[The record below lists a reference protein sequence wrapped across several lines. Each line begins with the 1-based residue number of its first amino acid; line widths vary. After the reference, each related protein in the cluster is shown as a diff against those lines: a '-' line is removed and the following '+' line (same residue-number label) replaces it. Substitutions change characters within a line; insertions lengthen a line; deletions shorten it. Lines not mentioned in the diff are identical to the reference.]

1 VRALT
6 PGRLILLGLLLVAAG
21 AAVPALVVLRRLPS
35 SLWLLFLA
43 YACSVAGLFLGALGA
58 VGFAPRGRE

>member
-1 VRALT
+1 MKALT

-21 AAVPALVVLRRLPS
+21 VVMPALVVLRLLAS
-35 SLWLLFLA
+35 SFWLLFLA

-58 VGFAPRGRE
+58 VGFTQRGHE